1 MQEQG
6 KATGKKGSLTMTLTA
21 KNAIVL
27 LLPSGET
34 IEVCFSNQY
43 AKKNGKAGITIKA
56 SRDISI
62 YRTERESN
70 EIRRRSRT
78 V

>member
-6 KATGKKGSLTMTLTA
+6 KAGSKKGSLTMTLTA
-21 KNAIVL
+21 KNAIIL

-43 AKKNGKAGITIKA
+43 VKKNRKAGITIKA
-56 SRDISI
+56 SHDISI
-62 YRTERESN
+62 YRTERKSN
-70 EIRRRSRT
+70 EVRRSDRT
-78 V
+78 I